1 MPNKSRPIA
10 ALIAVVII
18 ILAVY
23 FLGAIFSPPAR
34 GEKTIYFKIEPGEGV
49 NKISANLQNYGLIKN
64 GLIFKAYVF
73 LIGSKSKLL
82 AGEHELNTN
91 MNIIDIVKS
100 LATNED
106 KAKEK
111 KITIIEGWGA
121 KEIADYL
128 EKQQL
133 VKNEEFLKAIKIDK
147 WRGDYDFL
155 SGVKA
160 KTVEGFLFPDTYRVF
175 ADASVDDII
184 KKMLD
189 NFDKKLTDKMRE
201 DIIVQ
206 KRNIFEVITLASIVE
221 REGLSENDKKMMA
234 DIFWRRINLS
244 MGLQSDATINYITG
258 KNKTRPSLD
267 DIKTDSP
274 YNTYKYRGLPPGPIS
289 NPGLVAIEAA
299 IYPAKNDYLFFLTD
313 KDGRAIFAE
322 TYEKHQE
329 NIRKYLE

>member
-1 MPNKSRPIA
+1 MFKLKPIVI
-10 ALIAVVII
+10 LIAVAAV

-23 FLGAIFSPPAR
+23 FLGAIFSPASR
-34 GEKTIYFKIEPGEGV
+34 EGKTIYFKIEPGEGV

-82 AGEHELNTN
+82 AGEHKLNTN
-91 MNIIDIVKS
+91 MNIINIIKS

-133 VKNEEFLKAIKIDK
+133 VKSEEFLNAMKIDK
-147 WRGDYDFL
+147 WRSGYDFL

-160 KTVEGFLFPDTYRVF
+160 KAVEGFLFPDTYRVF
-175 ADASVDDII
+175 IKASADDII

-189 NFDKKLTDKMRE
+189 NFDKKLTAQMRE
-201 DIIVQ
+201 DIIAQ
-206 KRNIFEVITLASIVE
+206 KRNIFEVITLASIIE
-221 REGLSENDKKMMA
+221 REGMSENDKKMIA
-234 DIFWRRINLS
+234 DVFWKRVDAG
-244 MGLQSDATINYITG
+244 MGLESDATINYITG
-258 KNKTRPSLD
+258 KNKTRPSID

-289 NPGLVAIEAA
+289 NPGLVSIKAA
-299 IYPAKNDYLFFLTD
+299 IYPKKNDYLFFLTD
-313 KDGRAIFAE
+313 KDGQAIFAK

-329 NIRKYLE
+329 NIKKYLE

>member
-1 MPNKSRPIA
+1 MFKLKPIVI
-10 ALIAVVII
+10 LIAVAAV

-23 FLGAIFSPPAR
+23 FLGAIFSPAAR
-34 GEKTIYFKIEPGEGV
+34 EGKTIYFKIEPGEGV

-64 GLIFKAYVF
+64 NLIFKAYVF

-82 AGEHELNTN
+82 AGEHELNAN
-91 MNIIDIVKS
+91 MNIINIVKS
-100 LATNED
+100 LSTNED

-133 VKNEEFLKAIKIDK
+133 AKSEEFLKAMKIED
-147 WRGDYDFL
+147 WRSGYDFL

-206 KRNIFEVITLASIVE
+206 KKDIFEIITMASIIE
-221 REGLSENDKKMMA
+221 REGLSDGDKKMIA
-234 DIFWRRINLS
+234 DVFWKRLEIG
-244 MGLQSDATINYITG
+244 MGLQSDATVNYITG
-258 KNKTRPSLD
+258 KNKTRPSVAD
-267 DIKTDSP
+267 TQINSP

-313 KDGRAIFAE
+313 KDGQAIFAKI
-322 TYEKHQE
+322 YEEHQE
-329 NIRKYLE
+329 NIRKYLD